1 MANRYIHPND
11 EFEVNINFKI
21 KVTSVAD
28 WSGISQ
34 EVTKRN
40 YEIIKDDG
48 SLVKEIC
55 EKLKSEISSCNEIN
69 LDFLDRVIF
78 EVVDE

>member
-11 EFEVNINFKI
+11 EFDININLKD
-21 KVTSVAD
+21 KVTSVGD
-28 WSGISQ
+28 WSGIHQ

-40 YEIIKDDG
+40 YETIKNDG
-48 SLVKEIC
+48 TLVKEIC
-55 EKLKSEISSCNEIN
+55 EKLKSELSSCNEIN

>member
-1 MANRYIHPND
+1 MANRYIRPND
-11 EFEVNINFKI
+11 EFDIIINLKV
-21 KVTSVAD
+21 KVTSVGD
-28 WSGISQ
+28 CIGIPQ

-40 YEIIKDDG
+40 YETIKNDG
-48 SLVKEIC
+48 TLVKEIC

-69 LDFLDRVIF
+69 LDFIDRVIF

>member
-11 EFEVNINFKI
+11 EFEVNINFKV
-21 KVTSVAD
+21 KVTSVGD
-28 WSGISQ
+28 WSGIPQ

-40 YEIIKDDG
+40 YETIKNDG

>member
-1 MANRYIHPND
+1 MVNRYIHPND
-11 EFEVNINFKI
+11 EFEVNISLKV
-21 KVTSVAD
+21 KVTSVGD
-28 WSGISQ
+28 WSGIPQ

-40 YEIIKDDG
+40 YETIKNDG
-48 SLVKEIC
+48 TLVKEIC

-78 EVVDE
+78 EVADE

>member
-1 MANRYIHPND
+1 MANRYIHPNE
-11 EFEVNINFKI
+11 EFEVNINFKV
-21 KVTSVAD
+21 KVTSVGD
-28 WSGISQ
+28 WSGIPQ
-34 EVTKRN
+34 EVTKHN
-40 YEIIKDDG
+40 YETIKNDG
-48 SLVKEIC
+48 TLVKEIC

>member
-11 EFEVNINFKI
+11 EFEVNINLKV
-21 KVTSVAD
+21 KVTSVGD
-28 WSGISQ
+28 WSGIPQ

-40 YEIIKDDG
+40 YEAIKNDG
-48 SLVKEIC
+48 TLVKEIS
-55 EKLKSEISSCNEIN
+55 EKLKSELSSCNEIN
-69 LDFLDRVIF
+69 LDFIDRVIF